1 MKRELAALISLTV
14 LATIAAARAD
24 DGGAYKVVPR
34 VSDLSGV
41 APNTDPDRAANP
53 NFLPRPT
60 PGFSQVARSRI
71 GSIGVRARQSPL
83 VRGRE
88 TPRRRVSHQRL
99 EASALL
105 RVERPA
111 YSIPFSGCTSE
122 PVCAKSSCQPPYL
135 REVIGRNSFRSPGYS
150 MGSRTGG

>member
-1 MKRELAALISLTV
+1 M
-14 LATIAAARAD
+14 
-24 DGGAYKVVPR
+24 
-34 VSDLSGV
+34 
-41 APNTDPDRAANP
+41 
-53 NFLPRPT
+53 
-60 PGFSQVARSRI
+60 
-71 GSIGVRARQSPL
+71 RARQSPL

-135 REVIGRNSFRSPGYS
+135 REVIRRNSFRSPGYS
-150 MGSRTGG
+150 MGSPTGLEVVRVRCCKLSSAEDAVCVDDTSHRKHPKWFLLPYSRWDSKARRLLRWLRSCEPFRRYRCIVCQGVFLWVPHC